1 MDLLRCSAVR
11 FPETHLR
18 RTFRTALG
26 PCFATVRSSLSFPF
40 SEQKAKYYRELEA
53 AVDVVERAC
62 RLYIDVKSS
71 LFSDDDRIFE
81 KNDQTPVTIAD
92 FGVQA
97 LVSLGDSFCFS

>member
-26 PCFATVRSSLSFPF
+26 PCFATVRSSLSLPF

-62 RLYIDVKSS
+62 RLCIDVKSS
-71 LFSDDDRIFE
+71 LFSDDDRILE

-97 LVSLGDSFCFS
+97 LVCLVSKNI